1 MAAAAASPGPSGP
14 TTGPSAS
21 TPGPSA
27 STPGPSAPTTGPSAP
42 TTGPSASTPGPS
54 DSTPGPGPSAST
66 PGPSDSTPG
75 SAAPG
80 RRKRLNKNKKKSW
93 NKHSDVREVEEFLED
108 VRLQERIV
116 GGLVSEKTDDSLYF
130 VDTGDDKKDL
140 IHNKGKL
147 KPLWVDLVLQ
157 SDSKVAVPKD
167 ILAHQI
173 PNSRKLRK
181 KADQEK
187 RFGIVRRKE
196 RLLYARLKK
205 PAVKTKPG
213 ANNNPSRGFYDLWS
227 NTNPLDQELEG
238 KEEWFLEQTKRKRP
252 KRPIKQQQ
260 KPSQVSAIEVIA
272 PGGSYNPTFESHQAL
287 LLAAHEVEVK
297 KRRIEEKINRQVC
310 LPPAAE
316 LPTQETVLQELCQ
329 GLLEESEGEEQEP
342 DTHPSGNTE
351 AAEGPVWNVFSCEK
365 KTEKDRKREKIFKRQ
380 ELRIKEQKQARERQQ
395 QLFRLRSIKGEVR
408 QLELR
413 RAEKKAERTEKR
425 KVEANKP
432 RRLGRLKYQDP
443 DLDVKLSDELAGS
456 LRALKPEG
464 SILADRFKSLQKRN
478 LIEPRQRAKFK
489 RKHKL
494 KYVEK
499 RAFREIT
506 L

>member
-1 MAAAAASPGPSGP
+1 MAAAGASRPGPSGP
-14 TTGPSAS
+14 GPSPPDPSLCDPFSA
-21 TPGPSA
+21 PGPAA
-27 STPGPSAPTTGPSAP
+27 S
-42 TTGPSASTPGPS
+42 
-54 DSTPGPGPSAST
+54 
-66 PGPSDSTPG
+66 
-75 SAAPG
+75 G

-130 VDTGDDKKDL
+130 VDTGDEKKDL

-181 KADQEK
+181 KTDQEK
-187 RFGIVRRKE
+187 RYGIIRRKE

-205 PAVKTKPG
+205 PAVKTKPC
-213 ANNNPSRGFYDLWS
+213 ANNNPSRGFFDLWS

-252 KRPIKQQQ
+252 KRPVKQQQ
-260 KPSQVSAIEVIA
+260 KPSQVSALEVIA

-297 KRRIEEKINRQVC
+297 KRRAEEKINRQVA
-310 LPPAAE
+310 LPPVAE
-316 LPTQETVLQELCQ
+316 LPTKETALQELCQ
-329 GLLEESEGEEQEP
+329 GLLEESEGEEQESGS
-342 DTHPSGNTE
+342 HPSGNTE
-351 AAEGPVWNVFSCEK
+351 AAEGSVWNIFSREK

-380 ELRIKEQKQARERQQ
+380 ALRLKEQKRARERQQ
-395 QLFRLRSIKGEVR
+395 QLFRLRSIKGEVK
-408 QLELR
+408 QLEMR
-413 RAEKKAERTEKR
+413 RAERKAERTEKR
-425 KVEANKP
+425 KVEDSKP

-499 RAFREIT
+499 RAFREVT